1 MALLHFLSVD
11 VRLLNMEWLIYLL
24 QVSVCTV
31 VFFSFYLL
39 VLRKLTFFKFNR
51 FYLLG
56 SLFLSFIIPSLQFE
70 VQRKIIFADN
80 EIQTSVTDLQPI
92 SNEPFQLIKPV
103 VIKYQPNNEQNINW
117 KKLGLY
123 LYGGIASMIII
134 AFGWRMH
141 DLLKYTQHYVT
152 TNDGLKLISK
162 NKGFTNCS
170 FFNYVFIDENSL
182 SEAELQVLLKH
193 EKVHA
198 QQLHSLDKILLM
210 LFKSMLWFNPIVY
223 LFDKALEQVHEYE
236 ADEITSSDFGNQAY
250 ANLLLRLAVA
260 KSDMP
265 LIHNFVKSPIKDR
278 IKMLFNSKSRNLKKS
293 FYLLTVPVISCLVW
307 LFAVKVVYANEALP
321 ISKLKIDNS
330 KVIDSTPA
338 KQKVI
343 FKKKQNVKEIV
354 STDTTKKM
362 LSLVL
367 PKINSFKKLTGDAKN
382 TIFMMQDAVIE
393 IKSDILRAENV
404 EWNRKTNILI
414 AKNSSLTNSD
424 GNKVIASLLIYDLN
438 KGTYRIVSEKQN
450 FEEIEIKQEESDSFA
465 LDLKVEYKADT
476 VKFSKSKSI
485 IYLMGDAET
494 SFKNTKIF
502 GKKIIY
508 NSQSQMLSATNATI
522 YSKNKKVL
530 QADSIYYNLKTSKAR
545 VFGSELNP

>member
-24 QVSVCTV
+24 QVSVCMV

-80 EIQTSVTDLQPI
+80 EILTSVTDLQPI

-103 VIKYQPNNEQNINW
+103 VIKYQSNNEQNINW

-141 DLLKYTQHYVT
+141 DLLKYTYHYVT

-162 NKGFTNCS
+162 SKGFTNCS

-236 ADEITSSDFGNQAY
+236 ADEVTSTDFGNQAY

-260 KSDMP
+260 KSDM
-265 LIHNFVKSPIKDR
+265 
-278 IKMLFNSKSRNLKKS
+278 
-293 FYLLTVPVISCLVW
+293 
-307 LFAVKVVYANEALP
+307 
-321 ISKLKIDNS
+321 
-330 KVIDSTPA
+330 
-338 KQKVI
+338 
-343 FKKKQNVKEIV
+343 
-354 STDTTKKM
+354 
-362 LSLVL
+362 
-367 PKINSFKKLTGDAKN
+367 
-382 TIFMMQDAVIE
+382 
-393 IKSDILRAENV
+393 
-404 EWNRKTNILI
+404 
-414 AKNSSLTNSD
+414 
-424 GNKVIASLLIYDLN
+424 
-438 KGTYRIVSEKQN
+438 
-450 FEEIEIKQEESDSFA
+450 
-465 LDLKVEYKADT
+465 
-476 VKFSKSKSI
+476 
-485 IYLMGDAET
+485 
-494 SFKNTKIF
+494 
-502 GKKIIY
+502 
-508 NSQSQMLSATNATI
+508 
-522 YSKNKKVL
+522 
-530 QADSIYYNLKTSKAR
+530 
-545 VFGSELNP
+545 

>member
-1 MALLHFLSVD
+1 
-11 VRLLNMEWLIYLL
+11 MEWLIYLL

-70 VQRKIIFADN
+70 VQREIIFADT
-80 EIQTSVTDLQPI
+80 EIQTPVPDLKPI
-92 SNEPFQLIKPV
+92 NNEPFQLIKPV
-103 VIKYQPNNEQNINW
+103 VVEYQPNNKQNINW

-141 DLLKYTQHYVT
+141 DLLKYTYHYVT

-162 NKGFTNCS
+162 SKGFTNCS

-236 ADEITSSDFGNQAY
+236 ADEVTSTDFGNQAY

-260 KSDMP
+260 KSDML

-293 FYLLTVPVISCLVW
+293 FYLLAVPVISCLVW

-393 IKSDILRAENV
+393 IKSYILRAENV

-424 GNKVIASLLIYDLN
+424 GNKVIASLLIYDLK
-438 KGTYRIVSEKQN
+438 KGTYRVVSEKQN
-450 FEEIEIKQEESDSFA
+450 FKEIEINQEESDSFG
-465 LDLKVEYKADT
+465 LDLKVEYKADS
-476 VKFSKSKSI
+476 VKFNKSKSI

-494 SFKNTKIF
+494 SFKNTTIF
-502 GKKIIY
+502 GNKIIY
-508 NSQSQMLSATNATI
+508 NSQSQMLSAINATI
-522 YSKNKKVL
+522 YLKNKKVL